1 MARRADDVARR
12 KPDKERIEET
22 VFNFGVFVQRTH
34 PHVRMTGKMI
44 QPKIAKTN
52 RTISDPL
59 FKTGSPLKN
68 APEILALTWL
78 PELHLNPVA
87 GGRAWA

>member
-1 MARRADDVARR
+1 MDEMARRADDVARR

-59 FKTGSPLKN
+59 FKIGSPLKCSLDFSSH
-68 APEILALTWL
+68 LAATD
-78 PELHLNPVA
+78 
-87 GGRAWA
+87 GY